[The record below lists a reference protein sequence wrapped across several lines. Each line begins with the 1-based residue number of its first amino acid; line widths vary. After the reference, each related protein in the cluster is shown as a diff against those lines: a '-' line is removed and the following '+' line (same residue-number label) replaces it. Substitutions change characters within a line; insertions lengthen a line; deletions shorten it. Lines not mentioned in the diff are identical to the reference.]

1 MSPSGLSPPIPSRDG
16 DASLRASFS
25 EATRCLLADA
35 GVDPDSTIRTALDLG
50 CSVGLSTAEVRRAF
64 PNVKEVTGVDL
75 SPHMLA
81 VAVHTAA
88 DPAPRFLHAAA
99 EETGLEAGSFDLVS
113 MCLVAHECP
122 ADATAA
128 IFAEA
133 FRLLRPG
140 GILAG
145 MDMDSGSSAFA
156 SIVANPAAFA
166 GFSASEPHLSSYMT
180 LDPVAAAR
188 AAGFGWVKTTA
199 NSPRHYTLVAVK
211 K

>member
-1 MSPSGLSPPIPSRDG
+1 MSPPGVSPPIPSRDG

-25 EATRCLLADA
+25 DATRRLLSEA
-35 GVDPDSTIRTALDLG
+35 GVDLDATIRTALDLG
-50 CSVGLSTAEVRRAF
+50 CSVGLSTREVRRAF
-64 PNVKEVTGVDL
+64 PRVESVTGVDL

-81 VAVHTAA
+81 VAVHTAD

-99 EETGLEAGSFDLVS
+99 EATGLEAGSFDLVS

-122 ADATAA
+122 AAATAA

-133 FRLLRPG
+133 FRLLKPG
-140 GILAG
+140 GAVCC
-145 MDMDSGSSAFA
+145 MDMDTGAPAFA

-166 GFSASEPHLSSYMT
+166 GFSASEPHLSSYMSV
-180 LDPVAAAR
+180 DPVAAAR
-188 AAGFGWVKTTA
+188 AAGFGWVKTAA
-199 NSPRHYTLVAVK
+199 NSPRHYTMAVK